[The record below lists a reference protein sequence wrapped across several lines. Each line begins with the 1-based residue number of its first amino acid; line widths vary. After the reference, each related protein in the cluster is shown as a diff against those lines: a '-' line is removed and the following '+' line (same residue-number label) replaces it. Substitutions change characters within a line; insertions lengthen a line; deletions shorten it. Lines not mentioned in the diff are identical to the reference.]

1 MEIARRHVLEE
12 DQEAFDAAF
21 AKAMETGKLEFE
33 VRVRWPN
40 GAVHWM
46 ASRGRV
52 SFDEF
57 GRPVRAA
64 GVNFDVTELKR
75 AEHALIEADR
85 RKDEFLAI
93 LGQLRNPLAPRRA
106 VSSKSGRRG
115 RATRR

>member
-12 DQEAFDAAF
+12 DRAAFDAAF
-21 AKAMETGKLEFE
+21 ARAMETGELHLE

-40 GAVHWM
+40 GEVHWM
-46 ASRGRV
+46 EARGRV
-52 SFDEF
+52 SFDEL

-75 AEHALIEADR
+75 AADALIEADR

-93 LGQLRNPLAPRRA
+93 LGHELRNPLAPIQYVA
-106 VSSKSGRRG
+106 QLLSGMG
-115 RATRR
+115 AWMS